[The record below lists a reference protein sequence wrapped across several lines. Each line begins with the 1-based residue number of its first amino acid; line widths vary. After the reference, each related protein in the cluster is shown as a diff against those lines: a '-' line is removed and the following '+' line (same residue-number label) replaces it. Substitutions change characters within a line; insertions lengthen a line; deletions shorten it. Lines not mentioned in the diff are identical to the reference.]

1 MIELVSFG
9 GYPRDVIIAI
19 GVETPELLSYIG
31 GLGFDDV
38 EPIEIEF
45 DEGDFGITTEIGSKV
60 LIRLE
65 SFDGSPVAFGCLAH
79 EIHHAVCTTM
89 KQLGIPQHKKT
100 EEAYSYAIQD
110 LTTKI
115 VPLLPCPKTTSAI

>member
-19 GVETPELLSYIG
+19 GVDTPELLTYIG
-31 GLGFDDV
+31 GLGFDV

-45 DEGDFGITTEIGSKV
+45 DKGDFGITAEVGSKV

-65 SFDGSPVAFGCLAH
+65 SFDGSAAAYGCLAH

-115 VPLLPCPKTTSAI
+115 VPLLPCQKTTCAT